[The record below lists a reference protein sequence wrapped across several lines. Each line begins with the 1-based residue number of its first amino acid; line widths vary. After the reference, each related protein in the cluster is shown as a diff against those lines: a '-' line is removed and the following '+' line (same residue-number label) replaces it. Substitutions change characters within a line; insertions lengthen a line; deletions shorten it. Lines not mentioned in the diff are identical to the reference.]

1 MLLSKDAFVNEG
13 DDLILQIN
21 QQARAKKEC
30 GIDVINSS
38 IGSLYD
44 EDGVLS
50 VPSTT
55 NKYIN
60 EISILDENKTY
71 PSCQGPREYREAVM
85 KWVFKGYYDLVKDN
99 FETYGAYSMG
109 GTGALFL
116 SFRNY
121 VDTGHTVLIPS
132 LGWSNYEAMIEQRNA
147 KYDYYEMFKDG
158 ESIHVPS
165 IINKCEQYKKEGRI
179 VILINDPC
187 ENPTGYSFSR
197 EEWVELI
204 NYFNVLAKEVPVILI
219 LDIAYIDMEKD
230 EKSRLFF
237 SLIDRINKNI
247 MVLICF
253 SASKLLGIY
262 GYRVGALIAITR
274 DKQDIEDFKKSIPSV
289 IRTSWSMANKGMAA
303 SIPYILN
310 DKQLEQEVKN
320 NNEMLYKRGQY
331 FYQKLK
337 NIGLDPLPYKAG
349 FFVTVDT
356 HKNAREITEKLKDKN
371 VYVVPLKK
379 RYLRIA
385 ICSTPFKKL
394 DILADALNECI
405 NKE

>member
-1 MLLSKDAFVNEG
+1 
-13 DDLILQIN
+13 
-21 QQARAKKEC
+21 
-30 GIDVINSS
+30 
-38 IGSLYD
+38 
-44 EDGVLS
+44 
-50 VPSTT
+50 
-55 NKYIN
+55 
-60 EISILDENKTY
+60 
-71 PSCQGPREYREAVM
+71 
-85 KWVFKGYYDLVKDN
+85 
-99 FETYGAYSMG
+99 
-109 GTGALFL
+109 
-116 SFRNY
+116 
-121 VDTGHTVLIPS
+121 
-132 LGWSNYEAMIEQRNA
+132 
-147 KYDYYEMFKDG
+147 
-158 ESIHVPS
+158 
-165 IINKCEQYKKEGRI
+165 
-179 VILINDPC
+179 
-187 ENPTGYSFSR
+187 
-197 EEWVELI
+197 
-204 NYFNVLAKEVPVILI
+204 
-219 LDIAYIDMEKD
+219 MEKD

-237 SLIDRINKNI
+237 SLIDKINKNI
-247 MVLICF
+247 MILICF

-331 FYQKLK
+331 FYQKVK

>member
-85 KWVFKGYYDLVKDN
+85 KWVFKGYYDLVKDT

-121 VDTGHTVLIPS
+121 VDTGQTVLIPS

-147 KYDYYEMFKDG
+147 KYDY
-158 ESIHVPS
+158 
-165 IINKCEQYKKEGRI
+165 
-179 VILINDPC
+179 
-187 ENPTGYSFSR
+187 
-197 EEWVELI
+197 
-204 NYFNVLAKEVPVILI
+204 
-219 LDIAYIDMEKD
+219 
-230 EKSRLFF
+230 
-237 SLIDRINKNI
+237 
-247 MVLICF
+247 
-253 SASKLLGIY
+253 
-262 GYRVGALIAITR
+262 
-274 DKQDIEDFKKSIPSV
+274 
-289 IRTSWSMANKGMAA
+289 
-303 SIPYILN
+303 
-310 DKQLEQEVKN
+310 
-320 NNEMLYKRGQY
+320 
-331 FYQKLK
+331 
-337 NIGLDPLPYKAG
+337 
-349 FFVTVDT
+349 
-356 HKNAREITEKLKDKN
+356 
-371 VYVVPLKK
+371 
-379 RYLRIA
+379 
-385 ICSTPFKKL
+385 
-394 DILADALNECI
+394 
-405 NKE
+405 